1 MIPLYIYF
9 GEVFSLIL
17 SHFLEKV
24 HACMA
29 YRLSH
34 FGDVFFCVAIYIYRM
49 SQTVVFWMV
58 LVQLEHDMFFE
69 QLPTSKGPPKEIGV
83 LSHFLR

>member
-1 MIPLYIYF
+1 MLQF
-9 GEVFSLIL
+9 V
-17 SHFLEKV
+17 
-24 HACMA
+24 
-29 YRLSH
+29 
-34 FGDVFFCVAIYIYRM
+34 YRM

>member
-1 MIPLYIYF
+1 MAYIY
-9 GEVFSLIL
+9 IYY
-17 SHFLEKV
+17 
-24 HACMA
+24 CICDD
-29 YRLSH
+29 RLSH
-34 FGDVFFCVAIYIYRM
+34 FGEVFFLCCNLYIYIYRM